1 MAMKIKKIIIGGVLI
16 VIGVPMLSVLIAVV
30 SF

>member
-1 MAMKIKKIIIGGVLI
+1 MKIKKIIIGGVLI